1 MRTTKRNTNKQQLIL
16 IKKKK
21 KKTHT
26 HTKQN
31 YARKFRI
38 KKIKIQKLHGK

>member
-16 IKKKK
+16 NKITKK
-21 KKTHT
+21 HT

-31 YARKFRI
+31 YARKFRR
-38 KKIKIQKLHGK
+38 KKEKL